1 MGEHTTES
9 FGARV
14 RQSRKDAGL
23 SVEKLRD
30 RVKTLVPARYV
41 PGTKTFY
48 RIETGDVAE
57 ASVDGILVV
66 GIANACGVRISAL
79 SQAVADENEGLGDL
93 LTSSLPWITAQPS
106 LFDELEVE
114 HATLLNA
121 A

>member
-1 MGEHTTES
+1 MAEAAEAGT
-9 FGARV
+9 FGDRV

-30 RVKTLVPARYV
+30 RVLTLVPPRYV
-41 PGTKTFY
+41 KGVKFFY
-48 RIETGDVAE
+48 RIETGEVDE

-79 SQAVADENEGLGDL
+79 SQAVADENEKVGDL
-93 LTSSLPWITAQPS
+93 LASTSPWITTPGQTS
-106 LFDELEVE
+106 LDD
-114 HATLLNA
+114 LLLSA